1 MSTGGGKITDAVLAK
16 LAEKKELYAR
26 LKADQEEQLAF
37 VEDLKS
43 KVDIATQ
50 DALASS
56 ASSARKTRG
65 LSDAKSIGQEIEEA
79 EGKLEALEGRMQE
92 IQEEIEEFEEL
103 LKG

>member
-1 MSTGGGKITDAVLAK
+1 MSTAGGKITDAVLAE

-37 VEDLKS
+37 IEDLKS
-43 KVDIATQ
+43 KLDTVAQ
-50 DALASS
+50 DVLASS
-56 ASSARKTRG
+56 ASSARKSRG
-65 LSDAKSIGQEIEEA
+65 LSDAKSIGQVIEEA
-79 EGKLEALEGRMQE
+79 GGKLEAFEGRMQE